1 MSVKIRLK
9 KLGRR
14 HRPFFRVCAMDT
26 RTRRDGREI
35 EVLGTY
41 DPMVPETDAR
51 AILNGERI
59 DYWLGVGA
67 TPSPK
72 VGTLIKKYGTNGTH
86 LEAQQAAFDKLG
98 GRRAAS
104 ISAAV
109 SEAEKTKLEKASEE
123 AASAESEATAS
134 ADEASAENASEAAA
148 SEAATGEAATGEAAT
163 SEATTTEE
171 SATTEET
178 ASAEESAEKPADE
191 APADEKSEES
201 KTDE

>member
-51 AILNGERI
+51 AVLNGERI
-59 DYWLGVGA
+59 DYWLSVGA
-67 TPSPK
+67 QASPK
-72 VGTLIKKYGTNGTH
+72 VSTLIKKYGTNGSH
-86 LEAQQAAFDKLG
+86 LEAQKAALEKLG
-98 GRRAAS
+98 AKRAAS

-109 SEAEKTKLEKASEE
+109 TEAEQTKLEKPAEEPTETAE
-123 AASAESEATAS
+123 AAEGAESAEGTESAEAQAAAEATTET
-134 ADEASAENASEAAA
+134 ADAAVEAEASEAP
-148 SEAATGEAATGEAAT
+148 
-163 SEATTTEE
+163 
-171 SATTEET
+171 
-178 ASAEESAEKPADE
+178 AEE
-191 APADEKSEES
+191 APAEEAPAEENTEE

>member
-51 AILNGERI
+51 AMLNGERI
-59 DYWLGVGA
+59 DYWLSVGA
-67 TPSPK
+67 QPTAK

-86 LEAQQAAFDKLG
+86 LEAQQQALEKLG
-98 GRRAAS
+98 TRRAAA
-104 ISAAV
+104 ITAAV
-109 SEAEKTKLEKASEE
+109 TEAEQTKVEAAAEETPAASSEGATEE
-123 AASAESEATAS
+123 ATGESAEATAT
-134 ADEASAENASEAAA
+134 EASADQPAAEETSSEE
-148 SEAATGEAATGEAAT
+148 S
-163 SEATTTEE
+163 STEE
-171 SATTEET
+171 SADDKK
-178 ASAEESAEKPADE
+178 SDE
-191 APADEKSEES
+191 
-201 KTDE
+201 